1 MTTSKRILGD
11 IVTDIQ
17 DAQRSNSSN
26 WDLMEKAC
34 AEIMKL
40 RKKLEEE
47 TEIGFQDRRYASD
60 TWKRLISEKSVALQ
74 ERDEARRLA
83 SEYACITEMG
93 VRAFARNKGWDCFK
107 EEKDNHNA

>member
-34 AEIMKL
+34 AEIMEL

-47 TEIGFQDRRYASD
+47 TEIGFQNRRYASD
-60 TWKRLISEKSVALQ
+60 TWKRLISEKSVALR
-74 ERDEARRLA
+74 ERDEARREVCELTLPCVG
-83 SEYACITEMG
+83 SQRGYA
-93 VRAFARNKGWDCFK
+93 KGRGWNCFK
-107 EEKDNHNA
+107 EENHNA